1 VLQQETTYR
10 SLSKSDAIGQILRSA
25 LRGINIECKR
35 ASTSVHLT
43 SADKAQ
49 VDSLLQALDQIMKT
63 QLAIRRHLET
73 ETGRAAAPNLLRDL
87 IADTKTLHGGLWP
100 EYYRSCEVLT
110 RLLDILESTQSS
122 LSILS

>member
-1 VLQQETTYR
+1 MVQQEATYR
-10 SLSKSDAIGQILRSA
+10 SLSKSDAIGQILNTA
-25 LRGINIECKR
+25 LRGINIECGR

-49 VDSLLQALDQIMKT
+49 VDSLLQAMGQIMKT
-63 QLAIRRHLET
+63 QLAIRKDLET
-73 ETGRAAAPNLLRDL
+73 ETGRAAAPNLIRDL

-110 RLLDILESTQSS
+110 RLLDLLESTQSA
-122 LSILS
+122 LSRL